1 MSAEAFQDSSA
12 LMKRAAFQALA
23 IGVVAVI
30 LYMFCVEPSQTALQK
45 AQAERASLDDQ
56 RNRTARD
63 LKDAGHV
70 EERLKAIKAESK
82 VYMDGLLKPSHES
95 YYWPSAKKLLD
106 PIAEDAGVSIGNF
119 SQLTERRLP
128 LPVPLSPQL
137 YARQPIRMTCTGS
150 YAAIVSFILRVEKKL
165 PLVALEALSIKPQK
179 EQPDIQTANII
190 LEWPI
195 KGENTADTAKGGV
208 KK

>member
-1 MSAEAFQDSSA
+1 MRADAFQDSSA

-30 LYMFCVEPSQTALQK
+30 LYMFCVEPSQTSLQK
-45 AQAERASLDDQ
+45 ARAERTSLDDQ
-56 RNRTARD
+56 RNRMARD

-70 EERLKAIKAESK
+70 EERLKAIKAASK

-106 PIAEDAGVSIGNF
+106 PIAEDAGVSLVNF
-119 SQLTERRLP
+119 GQLTERRLP
-128 LPVPLSPQL
+128 LPVPVSPQL

-150 YAAIVSFILRVEKKL
+150 YAAIVSFILRVEKLL

>member
-1 MSAEAFQDSSA
+1 LLAPLADDS
-12 LMKRAAFQALA
+12 
-23 IGVVAVI
+23 
-30 LYMFCVEPSQTALQK
+30 
-45 AQAERASLDDQ
+45 
-56 RNRTARD
+56 
-63 LKDAGHV
+63 
-70 EERLKAIKAESK
+70 
-82 VYMDGLLKPSHES
+82 
-95 YYWPSAKKLLD
+95 
-106 PIAEDAGVSIGNF
+106 GVSIVNYG
-119 SQLTERRLP
+119 QLTDRRLP

-137 YARQPIRMTCTGS
+137 YTRQPIRMTCTGS